1 MHRHF
6 LMRKL
11 FDNLRNREK
20 ENPDQS
26 TDDDEIEEKIEKLFE
41 LLEKGVQD
49 EEKSFDKRRKYL
61 HKVCLFSS
69 EIKII

>member
-1 MHRHF
+1 MHF
-6 LMRKL
+6 LIRQL
-11 FDNLRNREK
+11 FDNFRNREK
-20 ENPDQS
+20 ENPDVS

-61 HKVCLFSS
+61 HKVGLFT
-69 EIKII
+69 

>member
-1 MHRHF
+1 MHF
-6 LMRKL
+6 LIRHL
-11 FDNLRNREK
+11 FDNFRNREK
-20 ENPDQS
+20 ENPDVS

-61 HKVCLFSS
+61 HKVGLFT
-69 EIKII
+69 

>member
-1 MHRHF
+1 MYF
-6 LMRKL
+6 LIRNL
-11 FDNLRNREK
+11 FDNFRNREK
-20 ENPDQS
+20 ENPDVS

-61 HKVCLFSS
+61 HKVGLFT
-69 EIKII
+69 

>member
-1 MHRHF
+1 MHF
-6 LMRKL
+6 LVRNL
-11 FDNLRNREK
+11 HVFDNFRNREK
-20 ENPDQS
+20 ENPDVS

-61 HKVCLFSS
+61 HKVGLFT
-69 EIKII
+69 

>member
-1 MHRHF
+1 MHF
-6 LMRKL
+6 LIRNL
-11 FDNLRNREK
+11 FDNFRNREK
-20 ENPDQS
+20 ENPDVS

-61 HKVCLFSS
+61 HKVGLFT
-69 EIKII
+69 

>member
-1 MHRHF
+1 MHLLIRH
-6 LMRKL
+6 L
-11 FDNLRNREK
+11 FDNYRNREK
-20 ENPDQS
+20 ENPDVS

-61 HKVCLFSS
+61 HKVGLFT
-69 EIKII
+69 